1 MFLRMHVIV
10 IGRLDMR
17 RLPIVMSM
25 LAMLATTAP
34 ALADFEPVRNERE
47 FRTLIE
53 GRELTRLGI
62 RLQVLP
68 EGQIRGRGFGM
79 NVGGMWEWRDGYFC
93 RTLEFGGS
101 GDPYDCQLV
110 LRDGNTLRFI
120 SGQGTG
126 DYADL
131 RLR

>member
-1 MFLRMHVIV
+1 
-10 IGRLDMR
+10 MR
-17 RLPIVMSM
+17 RLTVFAAIVTLFASVG
-25 LAMLATTAP
+25 P

-79 NVGGMWEWRDGYFC
+79 SVGGMWEWRNGYFC

-101 GDPYDCQLV
+101 GDPYNCQLV
-110 LRDGNTLRFI
+110 LRNGNTLRFI
-120 SGQGTG
+120 SDEGKG